1 MKDKKS
7 RKEKI
12 IEKLKSLEEI
22 VKEFEDNK
30 VNIEEGL
37 LEYEKAAKL
46 IKSIKKE
53 LTGIEIKV
61 EEIKNSYS

>member
-22 VKEFEDNK
+22 VKKFENNK

-37 LEYEKAAKL
+37 SEYEKAAKL

>member
-22 VKEFEDNK
+22 VKKFENNK

-37 LEYEKAAKL
+37 SEYEKAAKL

-53 LTGIEIKV
+53 LTGIELKI
-61 EEIKNSYS
+61 EEIKKSYS